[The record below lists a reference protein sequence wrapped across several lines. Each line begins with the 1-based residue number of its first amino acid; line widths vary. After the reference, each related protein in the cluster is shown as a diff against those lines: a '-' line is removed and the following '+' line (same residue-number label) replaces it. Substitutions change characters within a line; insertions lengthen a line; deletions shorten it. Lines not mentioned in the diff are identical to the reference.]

1 MMNFSSYFYS
11 SSAAAA
17 GGGGGGGEKKSSSS
31 ASASK
36 KKQQQAA
43 AAAAEGGNNQTRYLG
58 VRRRP
63 WGRYAAEIRDP
74 ATKERHWLGTFDTAE
89 EAAVAYDRAARSLR
103 GARARTNFAYPDL
116 PPGSSVNPY
125 LSPDLSADASDQ
137 LLQPFY
143 ANPSAAAALPTPAAV
158 MVTGGV
164 EFGGEYMSMYG
175 GGGGVDMSSLMD
187 DIAMPD
193 DLPPSVTGG
202 GGGGFAS
209 SDEYSS
215 GGGGMVDDVSMY
227 GGGGGSS
234 WCDASDFASYSSS
247 SPAAAAAAAAGSHGM
262 YFEEGYVHSP
272 LFSPMPAVDDAGADG
287 FQLGGSSSSYYY

>member
-1 MMNFSSYFYS
+1 MNFSSYFFS
-11 SSAAAA
+11 SSSSSSD
-17 GGGGGGGEKKSSSS
+17 KKSSS
-31 ASASK
+31 K
-36 KKQQQAA
+36 RRQQAA
-43 AAAAEGGNNQTRYLG
+43 AQQQQPPPDANTTRYLG

-116 PPGSSVNPY
+116 PPGSSITPY
-125 LSPDLSADASDQ
+125 LSPDLTSGDNATAQ

-143 ANPSAAAALPTPAAV
+143 AADPAAALPAPAANASLAGA
-158 MVTGGV
+158 GGDD
-164 EFGGEYMSMYG
+164 YYG
-175 GGGGVDMSSLMD
+175 YNYSAPDMSSLMEMD

-193 DLPPSVTGG
+193 DLPAMDDDGAGG
-202 GGGGFAS
+202 A
-209 SDEYSS
+209 
-215 GGGGMVDDVSMY
+215 MDVSAYMY
-227 GGGGGSS
+227 GGGGANTTAAGG
-234 WCDASDFASYSSS
+234 WCDASELSAYGGAPAS
-247 SPAAAAAAAAGSHGM
+247 AAPGAHGV

-272 LFSPMPAVDDAGADG
+272 LFSPMPAVDDACADG